1 MSKIP
6 LNQFITLQR
15 GFDLPSHKRISG
27 TIPVVASTGIVG
39 YHNEAKVKADGVV
52 IGRSGSIGGGQFIQE
67 DFFPLNTTLYV
78 KDFKGHHPRFVYYL
92 LKNIDFT
99 QFNVG
104 SGVPTLNRNHLDTIL
119 IEDLGIG
126 KEILISDIL
135 GSLDD
140 KIQLNT
146 QINQTLEQIA
156 QTIFKSW
163 FIDFDPVHAKANAL
177 ASGQTAEQAIQ
188 AAMTVISGKN
198 TQELHR
204 LQTANPEQ
212 YQQLW
217 EIAEAF
223 PSGFSGDFNSLC
235 IPKGW
240 AIAEFKDFVVESR
253 DKVGSL
259 PNVPEYSVTNTGIH
273 PRDKKFTKNLSKK
286 PEKNKLLR
294 KGNLV
299 FGMSREILNWGI
311 MKDEVGGVS
320 SAYHIYQ
327 INGINTNY
335 LNFFIS
341 MKSKYFLDLIKPS
354 SREGQS
360 FDKNVFLN
368 KKIYIPSDE
377 LVCIFGAIHKNIFS
391 QIDLLIKQNE
401 SLNSIRDELLPKLLS
416 GEV

>member
-177 ASGQTAEQAIQ
+177 ASGQTAEQATQ